1 VESQNT
7 SIGLATAH
15 VLKKRGSPE
24 GEGLFSLWSVWADA
38 HDLDVE
44 VGFEV
49 VVKAVRNIGLWAK
62 TH

>member
-1 VESQNT
+1 MST
-7 SIGLATAH
+7 DPAIAR

-44 VGFEV
+44 VEVGFEV

>member
-1 VESQNT
+1 MST
-7 SIGLATAH
+7 DPAIAR

-44 VGFEV
+44 VEVDFEV
-49 VVKAVRNIGLWAK
+49 VVKADLHRGERAK

>member
-1 VESQNT
+1 MCF
-7 SIGLATAH
+7 
-15 VLKKRGSPE
+15 KKRGSPE

-44 VGFEV
+44 VDFEV
-49 VVKAVRNIGLWAK
+49 VVKAVRNIGLWAE